1 VVETNTQRGNE
12 MPTTDEVSSA
22 INAIKSVAD
31 CIKELGQVP
40 NGVLYSQLM
49 GVMSL
54 NQYNQIIGILERS
67 GVIENRNNLLVWVVK

>member
-12 MPTTDEVSSA
+12 MPTTSEVSSA
-22 INAIKSVAD
+22 INAIKAVAD
-31 CIKELGQVP
+31 CIQELGQVP

-67 GVIENRNNLLVWVVK
+67 GVIENRNNVLVWVVK

>member
-1 VVETNTQRGNE
+1 MQ
-12 MPTTDEVSSA
+12 TTSEVSSA
-22 INAIKSVAD
+22 INAIKAVAD

-54 NQYNQIIGILERS
+54 NQYEQIIGILSRA

>member
-1 VVETNTQRGNE
+1 

-54 NQYNQIIGILERS
+54 NQYEQIIGILSRA
-67 GVIENRNNLLVWVVK
+67 GVIENRNNLLVWQALTPRDNLVD